1 MLSLEARG
9 KCAMTSRFA
18 GQTVVVSGAAQGM
31 GESHAR
37 GFHAEG
43 AKVVLLDIQEGKGKA
58 VAADLG
64 RNALFVHMDV
74 KLADSWSAAVAAIE
88 REFGPISV
96 LINNAGVIETQLPI
110 EDMSLE
116 VWRETLEVNLTG
128 SFLGI
133 RATVPSMRRAGGGSI
148 VNISSTGGFMGLP
161 RHSAYAASKWGV
173 RGLTKSA
180 AIELGRFNIRV
191 NTVHPGFTDTPMMRA
206 GGTPPKTT
214 AKFAIPRIAHAAE
227 VTKMVLYLSSADAS
241 FSTGAE
247 FVVDG
252 GYLLSV
258 GTAHDANEIYA

>member
-1 MLSLEARG
+1 VDIKLE
-9 KCAMTSRFA
+9 
-18 GQTVVVSGAAQGM
+18 
-31 GESHAR
+31 
-37 GFHAEG
+37 
-43 AKVVLLDIQEGKGKA
+43 
-58 VAADLG
+58 
-64 RNALFVHMDV
+64 
-74 KLADSWSAAVAAIE
+74 DSWSAAVATIE
-88 REFGPISV
+88 REFGPITV
-96 LINNAGVIETQLPI
+96 LVNNAGVIEPQLPI

-133 RATVPSMRRAGGGSI
+133 RAVVPSMRRAGSGSI

-206 GGTPPKTT
+206 GGTPQKTT
-214 AKFAIPRIAHAAE
+214 AKFAIPRVAHAAE

-258 GTAHDANEIYA
+258 GTAHDANESYA